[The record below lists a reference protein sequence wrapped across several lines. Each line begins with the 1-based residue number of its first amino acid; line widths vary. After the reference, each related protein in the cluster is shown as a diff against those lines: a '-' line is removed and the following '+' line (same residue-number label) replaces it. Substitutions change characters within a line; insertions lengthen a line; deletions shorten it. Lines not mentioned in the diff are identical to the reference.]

1 VCRFWTARAVFDQPD
16 WTRRYQQYTDTPG
29 GTYWCTALAD
39 AGDLNRSRWPS
50 KPRTTTADT
59 IVILSRYTTS
69 YMIPEKRVLGRW

>member
-1 VCRFWTARAVFDQPD
+1 MPVIM
-16 WTRRYQQYTDTPG
+16 
-29 GTYWCTALAD
+29 
-39 AGDLNRSRWPS
+39 NRSRWPS